1 MSETGRKREPTG
13 VRLLELATDHI
24 RRHGLERTTLVAVA
38 RDAQLSHAAIYRYF
52 ASKDDLIDAVT
63 DTWLKKV
70 ETQLAGVA
78 DSPDPADDKLER
90 MLLLVARL
98 YRERLDGEPFL
109 FAAWLAAI
117 AEKRAVVRRHRR
129 RLRALME
136 RVIEEGRATELFR
149 ARSNERLV
157 TFLNDALHRFID
169 PVAIAAD
176 REANR
181 GELDQRLGRVLR
193 MVVRAMAGGGV

>member
-1 MSETGRKREPTG
+1 MSEPARKRVPTG
-13 VRLLELATDHI
+13 VRILDLATDHI

-63 DTWLKKV
+63 GAWLKTV

-90 MLLLVARL
+90 MMLLVARL
-98 YRERLDGEPFL
+98 YRERQDSEPFL
-109 FAAWLAAI
+109 YAAWLAAI
-117 AEKRAVVRRHRR
+117 AERRAVVRRHRR
-129 RLRALME
+129 RLRGLIE
-136 RVIEEGRATELFR
+136 RVIEEGRSTELFR

-157 TFLNDALHRFID
+157 TFLNDALHRFVD
-169 PVAIAAD
+169 PVAIAGD
-176 REANR
+176 RDVDR

-193 MVVRAMAGGGV
+193 VMIRAMATGGV